1 MAVSMPNAQDIRK
14 AREQAAKIVNERAGV
29 MKTPLLAALGAGEYA
44 ATAVVEA
51 LNKARDRAAE
61 GRGATQARAEK
72 LQDRI
77 SELPTD
83 LGGLRGKL
91 NGEELRKLLDTLAEQ
106 AKQAYLELAERG
118 EATWERIRQQPQ
130 VAQTLKSIQDASSQL
145 GERVDTV
152 AETVLS
158 RVSRNI
164 RSTGE
169 KAANTT
175 EKAAAE
181 IVEVVQDS
189 ADDAAH
195 TARSAS
201 RKAANRSAPR
211 KPSGSGGGSGSSK
224 PSNS

>member
-1 MAVSMPNAQDIRK
+1 MARPMPNAQDIRK
-14 AREQAAKIVNERAGV
+14 AREQAAKAVSERAEII
-29 MKTPLLAALGAGEYA
+29 KTPLLAALGAGEA
-44 ATAVVEA
+44 AAAAAVDA
-51 LNKARDRAAE
+51 LSKARSRATESRETA
-61 GRGATQARAEK
+61 QARAEK
-72 LQDRI
+72 LQERI
-77 SELPTD
+77 SEVPTE
-83 LGGLRGKL
+83 LGGLRSRL
-91 NGEELRKLLDTLAEQ
+91 NGEELRKLVDALAEQ
-106 AKQAYLELAERG
+106 AKNAYVELAERG
-118 EATWERIRQQPQ
+118 ESTWERIRQQPQ
-130 VAQTLKSIQDASSQL
+130 VSQTLKSVQDASSQL

-169 KAANTT
+169 KAANRT

-181 IVEVVQDS
+181 VVEVVQDT

-195 TARSAS
+195 TARSTS
-201 RKAANRSAPR
+201 RKAANRTAPR

>member
-1 MAVSMPNAQDIRK
+1 VIIMASMPNAQDIRK
-14 AREQAAKIVNERAGV
+14 AREQAAKAVSERAEIV
-29 MKTPLLAALGAGEYA
+29 KTPLLAALGAGEA
-44 ATAVVEA
+44 AAAAAVDA
-51 LNKARDRAAE
+51 LTKARSRATE
-61 GRGATQARAEK
+61 SRDATQARAEK
-72 LQDRI
+72 LQERI

-83 LGGLRGKL
+83 LGGLRSRL

-106 AKQAYLELAERG
+106 AKNSYVELAQRG
-118 EATWERIRQQPQ
+118 ESTWERIRQQPQ
-130 VAQTLKSIQDASSQL
+130 VAQTLKSVQDASSQL

-169 KAANTT
+169 KTANTT

-181 IVEVVQDS
+181 IVDVVQDT

-195 TARSAS
+195 TARSTS
-201 RKAANRSAPR
+201 RKAANRTAPR
-211 KPSGSGGGSGSSK
+211 KPATPDSSK
-224 PSNS
+224 PSDS